1 MKKFFSL
8 FAAVLFAGSM
18 MAADVTDVL
27 NRELTGQ
34 SGTTYAAW
42 SGKTATSD
50 AVYAGQSAG
59 GNDAIQLRSNNSN
72 SGIVTTASG
81 GTLKSI
87 TVTFNSNTAAGRTVD
102 VYASNSAYTQ
112 ATDLYGDNKGTKV
125 ASLTA
130 SATSYTFT
138 DEYQFIGIRSNS
150 GALYLDKVE
159 IVWTVGGDPTPVVEY
174 YVVGTMNNWTP
185 AAAYKLAANPGQ
197 AGEYM
202 GEFTFA
208 ANDEIKV
215 RRTTDGEA
223 DAWFPEGMG
232 NNYVI
237 NEAGD
242 YTVYFRPEG
251 NTEWGNGFFDAV
263 KKEPAQPITC
273 AEVYNLAKND
283 NVELLNDV
291 VVTFANG
298 KNVWV
303 KDETASML
311 IYFSANTTY
320 AAGDVLSG
328 IAGVVDV
335 YNGIHEVKPSADQ
348 AAAIVATAGEAPAA
362 EAVTA
367 VVAADVNKYIVMK
380 GVEAEGTFAEG
391 AQSNITI
398 NNVTVRNQF
407 KNGYVFE
414 AGNHY
419 DVYGVVTLYQ
429 SNPQVYFITAVEVDP
444 TAIDNTNIDAKAVK
458 FFENGQL
465 IIIKNGVRYNA
476 QGAVVR

>member
-18 MAADVTDVL
+18 MAADVTLNYAGKGYENAYSLDGVDVVESGVTFTL
-27 NRELTGQ
+27 AKGTGSSAPAYYNTGTGARTYGGNTLTIDAGSSTITKIVFDFSQ
-34 SGTTYAAW
+34 NNKDYTVSAGTYTKASSEWAG
-42 SGKTATSD
+42 SATS
-50 AVYAGQSAG
+50 VVFTTE
-59 GNDAIQLRSNNSN
+59 
-72 SGIVTTASG
+72 SGSG
-81 GTLKSI
+81 HNRIKSI
-87 TVTFNSNTAAGRTVD
+87 TVTLS
-102 VYASNSAYTQ
+102 
-112 ATDLYGDNKGTKV
+112 
-125 ASLTA
+125 
-130 SATSYTFT
+130 
-138 DEYQFIGIRSNS
+138 E
-150 GALYLDKVE
+150 
-159 IVWTVGGDPTPVVEY
+159 GGDPTPVVEY